1 MCLKAF
7 ETDEPLDTARQAII
21 IGYVLFKA
29 LNRVNPGS
37 INAFLNCLE
46 KWLIVFS
53 PKSDKTP
60 STATLSFLSM
70 FSKVIQRSTLV
81 TDNLDNSDFKYAQI
95 KTLVLQRTKELIAK
109 DPNPNKKNERVSMAS
124 LLKNR
129 PISDSKLSLPHS
141 LLGLL
146 RNPTELDPVILS
158 LKCYW
163 LLPKSHD

>member
-95 KTLVLQRTKELIAK
+95 KTLVLQREGTHCKGPKSQQEK
-109 DPNPNKKNERVSMAS
+109 RAS
-124 LLKNR
+124 LDGQ
-129 PISDSKLSLPHS
+129 SSQE
-141 LLGLL
+141 
-146 RNPTELDPVILS
+146 PTNQRFKAESAAFTVGTPA
-158 LKCYW
+158 
-163 LLPKSHD
+163 KSHRTRSGYPGSGR